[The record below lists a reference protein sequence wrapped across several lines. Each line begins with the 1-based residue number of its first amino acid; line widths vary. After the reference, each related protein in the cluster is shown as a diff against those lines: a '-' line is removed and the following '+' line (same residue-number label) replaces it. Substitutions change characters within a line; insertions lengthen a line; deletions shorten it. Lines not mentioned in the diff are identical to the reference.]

1 MSDRTDLSHFAG
13 KRVLVTGHTGFKG
26 AWLALWLKR
35 LGAEV
40 TGLALPPEDQKDNL
54 SVILDLDREIH
65 SVHGDLRDAG
75 WTAEAVHRA
84 RPQIVFHLAAES
96 LVRRSYRN
104 PVPAYATNVMGTIH
118 LYEALRGVEGL
129 EAVLTVTT
137 DKVYADRGWDW
148 PYRETDSLG
157 GRDPYSSSKACVEI
171 LSSSYRE
178 SFLAGRGVAVATAR
192 AGNVIGGG
200 DFGEDRIIPDFFR
213 ALRSE
218 RPLALRSPRS
228 VRPWQHVLDA
238 LSGYLVLTVRMI
250 RNRDLCG
257 AWNFGP
263 RESSF
268 VTVEKL
274 VKQLIAEFGGGRFE
288 IALGEAHLKETTVLK
303 LDSSRARTLLG
314 WRDVLEL
321 GDAVRE
327 TARWY
332 QAYLETPSS
341 AAQLARASVERFSEE
356 VNALI
361 REERS

>member
-1 MSDRTDLSHFAG
+1 MSGRTDLSHFAG

-65 SVHGDLRDAG
+65 SVHGDLRDAR
-75 WTAEAVHRA
+75 WTAEVVHRA
-84 RPQIVFHLAAES
+84 RPQIVLHLAAES

-118 LYEALRGVEGL
+118 LYEALRKVEDL

-137 DKVYADRGWDW
+137 DKVYGDRGWDW

-157 GRDPYSSSKACVEI
+157 GRDPYSS
-171 LSSSYRE
+171 
-178 SFLAGRGVAVATAR
+178 TAR

-218 RPLALRSPRS
+218 RPLALRSPHS

-274 VKQLIAEFGGGRFE
+274 VKQLVAEFGGGRFE